1 MNICALHI
9 RAGVPHKS
17 KHRRGKLTDVLDF
30 HTEKYLIHEDLEN
43 SGNNH
48 DYSYHTIFLKYCSIP
63 TPPSD
68 TTNPPGR
75 KSNPA
80 SMWPG
85 R

>member
-1 MNICALHI
+1 MNICTLHI
-9 RAGVPHKS
+9 HVPHKS
-17 KHRRGKLTDVLDF
+17 KYRCGKLTDVLDF
-30 HTEKYLIHEDLEN
+30 HTEKYLTHEDLEN

-48 DYSYHTIFLKYCSIP
+48 DYSLLKYCSIP
-63 TPPSD
+63 ASPSD